1 MSQYIVNTMLLFFNM
16 EWYIIFFQ
24 GILDIYGFEHFQ
36 ENSLEQ
42 LCINYA
48 NEKLQQHFVTHFFK
62 DLQVHLKFVSLRK
75 SFLFCIWII
84 VYSNMYH

>member
-1 MSQYIVNTMLLFFNM
+1 M
-16 EWYIIFFQ
+16 
-24 GILDIYGFEHFQ
+24 DIYGFEHFQ

-62 DLQVHLKFVSLRK
+62 DLQVHLKFVSLQK
-75 SFLFCIWII
+75 SFLFCL
-84 VYSNMYH
+84 